1 MSRPPPPVPCSPRP
15 HPFSWLS
22 LFSPF
27 SNVKY
32 EVLLRN
38 FPPFLPLSALY
49 STTSR
54 ASRALARLSRRIF
67 SRVSA
72 PCPPPL
78 NNSHFC
84 PLVP

>member
-22 LFSPF
+22 IFSPF

-38 FPPFLPLSALY
+38 FPPFLPLSAFIQPPLGPPGPRLDFPAVY
-49 STTSR
+49 S
-54 ASRALARLSRRIF
+54 
-67 SRVSA
+67 
-72 PCPPPL
+72 PGCPP
-78 NNSHFC
+78 
-84 PLVP
+84 LVLLP